1 MKAIRMAVLL
11 MVVATAARGA
21 ETSSMVSERYSAATR
36 CAIGT
41 ESGTTWTGNDA
52 DHPIYCATPSGGS
65 GGAVTQGSPPWTFDL
80 TKLNGTTVSTS
91 NPLPTSP
98 VWCPTAA
105 LTKISSLTT
114 LTANTANQSV
124 SAGCTGACAK
134 VSCVNGSSVL
144 VRVRPA
150 GATNYIPLGPYGSVE
165 FTGVAACEFSTQTP
179 ADTTAT
185 PAAST
190 MGCDDA

>member
-1 MKAIRMAVLL
+1 MRSIKIALALVFVAASAHAEPAVYPGLIPDYQKL
-11 MVVATAARGA
+11 EPSGAYVFNATDGQWHAN
-21 ETSSMVSERYSAATR
+21 SST
-36 CAIGT
+36 
-41 ESGTTWTGNDA
+41 N
-52 DHPIYCATPSGGS
+52 PLYCSVPSGGN
-65 GGAVTQGSPPWTFDL
+65 GGTVDL

-105 LTKISSLTT
+105 LTKISTLTT

-124 SAGCTGACAK
+124 SAGCAGACAK
-134 VSCVNGSSVL
+134 VSCINGSSVL
-144 VRVRPA
+144 VLVRPA

-185 PAAST
+185 PAASA

>member
-1 MKAIRMAVLL
+1 MEDGMKWFALVIALCLLPMASSADPVTGR
-11 MVVATAARGA
+11 TADYDTGA
-21 ETSSMVSERYSAATR
+21 GSVP
-36 CAIGT
+36 T
-41 ESGTTWTGNDA
+41 EMKGIA
-52 DHPIYCATPSGGS
+52 LPGS
-65 GGAVTQGSPPWTFDL
+65 GGPAA
-80 TKLNGTTVSTS
+80 VSTS

-105 LTKISSLTT
+105 LTKISTLTT

-144 VRVRPA
+144 VLVRPA